1 MTELDVPGPPT
12 SADPGIPTRAGLGDL
27 APGERYFRHPGD
39 VVRLVLW
46 AIVTFVLALF
56 VSVASD
62 TSDGLTTDLGRA
74 ASRLAEAVRELALA
88 LAQVGAILVPAAV
101 VVVLVVQRRWRRL
114 GVGLLAAAAGV
125 AVLAVVDAVVEL
137 SGRAEGALDGDTW
150 VASPGF
156 PSVWY
161 LAAATAATV
170 VGKAWLPRAWRRASD
185 IALGVLVLVLAIA
198 GTAGVPDLLLAL
210 AAGLT
215 AGSAVLVVLGAP
227 NRRPTPAMVGDAL
240 ARAGITV
247 TELALLRAD
256 SGRALLYRATTA
268 EGPDLFLKVYERD
281 SRDADVL
288 YRGYR
293 TVQLRDPGEPP
304 PSRTMAVEVGNE
316 ALVLLM
322 ARRSGVACPEVAT
335 LATLDDGSR
344 VLALSWVDG
353 PTLDELPPDAVD
365 DALLESVW
373 RAVRTMHEAR
383 LAHGVLRGG
392 NLMLD
397 GAQPV
402 ITGLGSGV
410 LPAAAS
416 QLATDRAELLTWS
429 ASRVG
434 AERALAAA
442 AKVVEPEDLA
452 AAGAYLQPLALSAA
466 TRRPASKALLGQL
479 RTGLAETT
487 GIEPAPLAQLVRV
500 RPRTLLTVVALT
512 AAFYVLLP
520 QLADVDESVRAMRDA
535 NWGWLAV
542 STAMSLLTYL
552 ASAIGMAGGV
562 PGRLPLRANVYTQFA
577 SSFINRVTPAN
588 VGGMALNVRFMQK
601 AGIPPAQAVT
611 GVGLNSAAGGI
622 IHVGLLFVFL
632 AWAGQG
638 GGQAFKIPASS
649 KLLVIIAVV
658 LALVGIVL
666 ATRKGRRL
674 VRKHVLRWLRQSWA
688 SLRTLARSPMKLV
701 ALFGGSAGVTLA
713 YVASL
718 FAAVLAFDSDL
729 SFAQV
734 GAVYLGSSIIAAAAP
749 TPGGLGA
756 MEAALVAGLTGV
768 GMDSATAVA
777 AVLSYRLLTYWL
789 PILPGWLS
797 FRSLERH
804 NLI

>member
-1 MTELDVPGPPT
+1 MTELDVPGQ
-12 SADPGIPTRAGLGDL
+12 SSVDPDAPAGGALGTQ

-39 VVRLVLW
+39 VIRLVLW
-46 AIVTFVLALF
+46 AAATIVLALF
-56 VSVASD
+56 VSIASD
-62 TSDGLTTDLGRA
+62 TSEGLTTDLGDA

-88 LAQVGAILVPAAV
+88 LAQVGAVLVPVAV
-101 VVVLVVQRRWRRL
+101 VVILIVQRRWRRL
-114 GVGLLAAAAGV
+114 GVGLLAAAAGL
-125 AVLAVVDAVVEL
+125 AVLALVDAAVGL
-137 SGRAEGALDGDTW
+137 SGRTAKALDDDTW
-150 VASPGF
+150 VASTRF

-161 LAAATAATV
+161 LATVTAATV

-185 IALGVLVLVLAIA
+185 IALGVLAVVLALA

-210 AAGLT
+210 TAGLT

-240 ARAGITV
+240 AQAGIVV
-247 TELALLRAD
+247 TDLTLLRAA
-256 SGRALLYRATTA
+256 SGRALLYRAATA
-268 EGPDLFLKVYERD
+268 GGPDLFLKVYERD
-281 SRDADVL
+281 SRDADAL

-293 TVQLRDPGEPP
+293 TVQLREPTEGP
-304 PSRTMAVEVGNE
+304 PSRSLAMEVGNE

-322 ARRSGVACPEVAT
+322 GNRGGVACPEVAT
-335 LATLDDGSR
+335 LATLADGSR
-344 VLALSWVDG
+344 VLAMAWVDG
-353 PTLDELPPDAVD
+353 PTLDDLPPEAVD
-365 DALLESVW
+365 DDLLESVW
-373 RAVRTMHEAR
+373 RAVQTMHDAR
-383 LAHGVLRGG
+383 LAHRVLRGT

-397 GAQPV
+397 GGQPV

-410 LPAAAS
+410 LPATPS
-416 QLATDRAELLTWS
+416 QLAVDRAELLTWS
-429 ASRVG
+429 AERVG

-442 AKVVEPEDLA
+442 SKAVAPDDLA

-466 TRRPASKALLGQL
+466 TRRPASKALLNEL
-479 RTGLAETT
+479 RTGLGDAT
-487 GIEPAPLAQLVRV
+487 GIEPPELAQLVRV
-500 RPRTLLTVVALT
+500 RPRTLLMVVALT

-520 QLADVDESVRAMRDA
+520 QLANVDDSVRAMKEA
-535 NWGWLAV
+535 NWGWLAACAV
-542 STAMSLLTYL
+542 MSMLTYV
-552 ASAIGMAGGV
+552 ASAVGMAGGV
-562 PGRLPLRANVYTQFA
+562 PGRLPAKANLYTQFA

-611 GVGLNSAAGGI
+611 GVGLNSGAGAI
-622 IHVGLLFVFL
+622 VHIVLLFVFL
-632 AWAGQG
+632 AWAGKSG
-638 GGQAFKIPASS
+638 AHTFKVPASS

-658 LALVGIVL
+658 LAVIGIVL

-674 VRKHVLRWLRQSWA
+674 MRTHVLRWLRQSWS
-688 SLRTLARSPMKLV
+688 SLTTLARSPIKL
-701 ALFGGSAGVTLA
+701 AELIGGSAGVTLA
-713 YVASL
+713 YIASL

-768 GMDSATAVA
+768 GMDSGTAVA

-797 FRSLERH
+797 FHSLERH

>member
-1 MTELDVPGPPT
+1 
-12 SADPGIPTRAGLGDL
+12 
-27 APGERYFRHPGD
+27 
-39 VVRLVLW
+39 
-46 AIVTFVLALF
+46 VLAL
-56 VSVASD
+56 VD
-62 TSDGLTTDLGRA
+62 
-74 ASRLAEAVRELALA
+74 
-88 LAQVGAILVPAAV
+88 AAV
-101 VVVLVVQRRWRRL
+101 
-114 GVGLLAAAAGV
+114 G
-125 AVLAVVDAVVEL
+125 L
-137 SGRAEGALDGDTW
+137 SGRTAEALDEDTW
-150 VASPGF
+150 VASTRF

-161 LAAATAATV
+161 LAAVTAATV

-185 IALGVLVLVLAIA
+185 IAIGVLAVVLALA
-198 GTAGVPDLLLAL
+198 GTAGVPDLLLAV

-240 ARAGITV
+240 AQAGIVV
-247 TELALLRAD
+247 TDLTLLRAA
-256 SGRALLYRATTA
+256 SGRALLYRAATA
-268 EGPDLFLKVYERD
+268 GGPDLFLKVYERD
-281 SRDADVL
+281 SRDADAL

-293 TVQLRDPGEPP
+293 TVQLREPTEGP
-304 PSRTMAVEVGNE
+304 PSRSLAMEVGNE

-322 ARRSGVACPEVAT
+322 GKRSGVACPEVAT
-335 LATLDDGSR
+335 LATLSDGSR
-344 VLALSWVDG
+344 VLAMSWVDG
-353 PTLDELPPDAVD
+353 PTLDELPADALD
-365 DALLESVW
+365 DDLLESVW
-373 RAVRTMHEAR
+373 RAVQTMHDAR
-383 LAHGVLRGG
+383 LAHCVLRGG

-397 GAQPV
+397 GGQPV

-410 LPAAAS
+410 HPASPS
-416 QLATDRAELLTWS
+416 QLAVDRAELLTWS
-429 ASRVG
+429 AERVG
-434 AERALAAA
+434 ADRALAAA
-442 AKVVEPEDLA
+442 SRVVGPEDLA

-466 TRRPASKALLGQL
+466 TRRPASKALLNEL
-479 RTGLAETT
+479 RSGLAEAT
-487 GIEPAPLAQLVRV
+487 GVEPPELAQLVRV
-500 RPRTLLTVVALT
+500 RPRTLLMIVALT

-520 QLADVDESVRAMRDA
+520 QLANVDESVRAMKDA

-542 STAMSLLTYL
+542 STVMSLFTYV

-562 PGRLPLRANVYTQFA
+562 PVRLPAKANLYTQFA

-601 AGIPPAQAVT
+601 AGVPPAQAVT

-622 IHVGLLFVFL
+622 VHVVLLFVFL

-638 GGQAFKIPASS
+638 GGHAFKVPASS

-658 LALVGIVL
+658 LALIGIVL

-674 VRKHVLRWLRQSWA
+674 VRKHVVRWVRQSFA
-688 SLRTLARSPMKLV
+688 SLATLARSPIKL
-701 ALFGGSAGVTLA
+701 AELFGGSGGVTIA
-713 YVASL
+713 YIASL

-768 GMDSATAVA
+768 GMDSGTAVA

-797 FRSLERH
+797 FHSLERH

>member
-1 MTELDVPGPPT
+1 V
-12 SADPGIPTRAGLGDL
+12 I
-27 APGERYFRHPGD
+27 
-39 VVRLVLW
+39 RLVLW
-46 AIVTFVLALF
+46 ALVTLVLALV
-56 VSVASD
+56 VSIASD
-62 TSDGLTTDLGRA
+62 TSEGLTTDLGRA

-88 LAQVGAILVPAAV
+88 LAQVGAVLVPLAV
-101 VVVLVVQRRWRRL
+101 VAVLVVQRRWRRI

-125 AVLAVVDAVVEL
+125 GLLAVVDAAVGL
-137 SGRAEGALDGDTW
+137 TGRTAGALDDDTW
-150 VASPGF
+150 VASTRF

-161 LAAATAATV
+161 LAAVTAATV

-185 IALGVLVLVLAIA
+185 VAIGVLAVVLAIA

-240 ARAGITV
+240 AKAGIVV
-247 TELALLRAD
+247 TDLELLRAD
-256 SGRALLYRATTA
+256 SGRALLYRAATA
-268 EGPDLFLKVYERD
+268 GGPDLFLKVYERD
-281 SRDADVL
+281 SRDADAL
-288 YRGYR
+288 YRAYR
-293 TVQLRDPGEPP
+293 TVQLRDPTEGS
-304 PSRTMAVEVGNE
+304 PSRTLAVEVGNE

-322 ARRSGVACPEVAT
+322 AHRSGVSCPEVAT
-335 LATLDDGSR
+335 LATSEDGSQ
-344 VLALSWVDG
+344 VLAMAWVDG
-353 PTLDELPPDAVD
+353 ATLDELPPDALD
-365 DALLESVW
+365 DEVLESVW
-373 RAVRTMHEAR
+373 RAVQTMHEAR
-383 LAHGVLRGG
+383 LAHRVLRGG

-397 GAQPV
+397 GGRPM

-410 LPAAAS
+410 LPATPT
-416 QLATDRAELLTWS
+416 QLAVDRAELLTWS
-429 ASRVG
+429 AERVG

-442 AKVVEPEDLA
+442 SKVVEPEDLA

-466 TRRPASKALLGQL
+466 TRRPASKALLNEL
-479 RTGLAETT
+479 RGRLAEVT
-487 GIEPAPLAQLVRV
+487 GVEPPELAQLVRV
-500 RPRTLLTVVALT
+500 RPRTLVTVVALT

-542 STAMSLLTYL
+542 STVMSLLTYV
-552 ASAIGMAGGV
+552 ASAVGMAGGV
-562 PGRLPLRANVYTQFA
+562 PGRLPARANLYTQFA
-577 SSFINRVTPAN
+577 SSFVNRVTPAN
-588 VGGMALNVRFMQK
+588 VGGMAVNVRFMQK

-622 IHVGLLFVFL
+622 VHVVLLFVFL
-632 AWAGQG
+632 AWAGQSG
-638 GGQAFKIPASS
+638 SHAFKIPASS

-658 LALVGIVL
+658 LALIGIVL

-674 VRKHVLRWLRQSWA
+674 MRTHVLRWLRQSWA
-688 SLRTLARSPMKLV
+688 SLRTLARSPIKL
-701 ALFGGSAGVTLA
+701 AELFGGSVGVTLA
-713 YVASL
+713 YIASL

-756 MEAALVAGLTGV
+756 MEAALVAGLTGL
-768 GMDSATAVA
+768 GMDSGTAVA

-789 PILPGWLS
+789 PILPGWLG